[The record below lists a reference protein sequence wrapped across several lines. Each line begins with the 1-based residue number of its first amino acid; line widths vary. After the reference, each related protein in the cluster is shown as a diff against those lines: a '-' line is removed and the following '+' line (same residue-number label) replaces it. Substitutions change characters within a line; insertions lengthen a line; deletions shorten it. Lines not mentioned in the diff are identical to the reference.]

1 MLATSAILGHTGDM
15 AEDKSRRWGGADAL
29 AWLVNRNPAPPAAPT
44 APPRTADSDITNAVH
59 FKALD
64 ALRAGRTP
72 SGLAAATGVASM
84 TADSAW
90 AEARPAVEARKQ
102 PGFAC
107 AAGCAWCCHQ
117 QVAVAPAEAVA
128 IARHVLQHFPPPA
141 LAALKARLAEL
152 DARTRGLGVA
162 QRAHLKAPCAFLEG
176 NACSIYAVRP
186 LRCRGVYSRDAQHC
200 RWAMESP
207 DQVFGSPDR
216 HTKAGP
222 YPVEPARIM
231 DAALTGLARALR
243 DQGLP
248 WEALELTAA
257 VRTALDI
264 PDAAERY
271 LAGEPVFR
279 GAELPSRDSHVSPR
293 APEMPGLAKQDES
306 A

>member
-1 MLATSAILGHTGDM
+1 MGPQSGD
-15 AEDKSRRWGGADAL
+15 DKSQAGWGGTDAL
-29 AWLVNRNPAPPAAPT
+29 SWLVNRSPARPAAPA
-44 APPRTADSDITNAVH
+44 APPRTADSDITTAVH

-72 SGLAAATGVASM
+72 SGLAAAAGAAGS
-84 TADSAW
+84 AAESAW
-90 AEARPAVEARKQ
+90 AEARPVVEARKQ

-117 QVAVAPAEAVA
+117 QVAVAPAEAIA
-128 IARHVLQHFPPPA
+128 IARHVAQTFSPPA
-141 LAALKARLAEL
+141 FAALKARLAEL
-152 DARTRGLGVA
+152 DARSRGLGVA
-162 QRAHLKAPCAFLEG
+162 QRAQLKAPCAFLEG
-176 NACSIYAVRP
+176 SECSIYAVRP

-200 RWAMESP
+200 RWAMENP

-231 DAALTGLARALR
+231 DAALSGLARALR
-243 DQGLP
+243 DEGLA

-264 PDAAERY
+264 PDAAGRY

-279 GAELPSRDSHVSPR
+279 GAELPSRDSHVSPQI
-293 APEMPGLAKQDES
+293 PELPGAGGTG
-306 A
+306 